1 MLAGGGRCANDRRDV
16 VSVRVCS
23 KPEGEPG
30 YPHYT
35 DEESRRQLTCLGSH
49 GCEVRAL
56 SFERRADC
64 VLHLGEGVCFCV
76 VLVTA

>member
-1 MLAGGGRCANDRRDV
+1 MLRAYYSSKAATDGALAGGGRCANDRRDV

-56 SFERRADC
+56 SFERRA
-64 VLHLGEGVCFCV
+64 V
-76 VLVTA
+76 